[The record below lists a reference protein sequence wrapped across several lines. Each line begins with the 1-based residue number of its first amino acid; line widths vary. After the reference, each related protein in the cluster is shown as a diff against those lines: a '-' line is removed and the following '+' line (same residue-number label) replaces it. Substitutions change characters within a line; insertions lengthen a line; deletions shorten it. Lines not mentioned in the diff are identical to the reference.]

1 MLTKIDASET
11 ISYNLKE
18 ILFFLICKNT
28 NWVYNRNYVTSFF
41 EKGMM
46 SILRFKNQLF

>member
-1 MLTKIDASET
+1 MQKKVD
-11 ISYNLKE
+11 
-18 ILFFLICKNT
+18 FFQFVKNT